1 MMKRLRPLLLL
12 AVVLALIAAACGGDD
27 DDSAGSTAPSGNSV
41 PDGPEIK
48 IGAQDF
54 GESSI
59 LSQIYG
65 QALDA
70 KGYKVKYQALGGFR
84 DIVYKS
90 FDNGDINLTPEYAA
104 SALEFLN
111 KNAGEATPD
120 AEATVAK
127 LREQLKKKDL
137 TALDPSPAVDSNA
150 FVVTKETADQNN
162 LSSISDLKSVVD
174 KFTLGGPPD
183 CMTNPFCIPGLKDRY
198 GIDFSKNFK
207 ALDGAGPITV
217 QALKSGEV
225 QVAILFST
233 NAQIAAN
240 KWVILKDD
248 KGLINADNVV
258 PVLSDE
264 LVSAYG
270 SDLSDLLN
278 QVSAALTTSELT
290 ELNRKFEIDKEDPE
304 DVAKEFL
311 QSKNLL

>member
-1 MMKRLRPLLLL
+1 MMRRLRPLLLL

-27 DDSAGSTAPSGNSV
+27 DDSAGTSAPSGNSI

-59 LSQIYG
+59 LAQLYG
-65 QALDA
+65 QALEA

-90 FDNGDINLTPEYAA
+90 FDNGDINFTPEYAA

-120 AEATVAK
+120 ADETVAK
-127 LREQLKKKDL
+127 LRDQLKAKDL
-137 TALDPSPAVDSNA
+137 TALDPSPAVDSNS
-150 FVVTKETADQNN
+150 FVVTQETADKDN
-162 LSSISDLKSVVD
+162 LASVSDLSKIVD
-174 KFTLGGPPD
+174 TATLGGPQD
-183 CMTNPFCIPGLKDRY
+183 CPTNPFCIPGLKDRY
-198 GIDFSKNFK
+198 GLDFSQNFK
-207 ALDGAGPITV
+207 ALDAGGPITV
-217 QALKSGEV
+217 QALKSDEV

-233 NAQIAAN
+233 DAQIAVN
-240 KWVILKDD
+240 KWVVLKDD

-258 PVLSDE
+258 PVLTNE
-264 LVSAYG
+264 LVSTYG
-270 SDLSDLLN
+270 NDFSDLVN
-278 QVSAALTTSELT
+278 QVSAALTTGELT
-290 ELNRKFEIDKEDPE
+290 ELNRKFSVDKEDAE
-304 DVAKEFL
+304 QVAKDFL

>member
-1 MMKRLRPLLLL
+1 MRRLRPLLLL

-27 DDSAGSTAPSGNSV
+27 DDSAGTSAPSGNSI

-59 LSQIYG
+59 LAQIYG

-84 DIVYKS
+84 NIVYKS
-90 FDNGDINLTPEYAA
+90 FANGDINLTPEYAA

-111 KNAGEATPD
+111 DNAGEATPD
-120 AEATVAK
+120 ADETVAK
-127 LREQLKKKDL
+127 LREVLKAKDL
-137 TALDPSPAVDSNA
+137 TALDASPAVDSNA
-150 FVVTKETADQNN
+150 FVVTKDTADSEG
-162 LSSISDLKSVVD
+162 LSSISDLDGKTGTL
-174 KFTLGGPPD
+174 TLGGPPD
-183 CMTNPFCIPGLKDRY
+183 CKTNPFCIPGLKDRY
-198 GIDFSKNFK
+198 GIDFSQNFK
-207 ALDGAGPITV
+207 SLDGAGPITV
-217 QALKSGEV
+217 QALKSNEV

-233 NAQIAAN
+233 NAQIAVN
-240 KWVILKDD
+240 NWVILKDD

-258 PVLSDE
+258 PVLTDE
-264 LVSAYG
+264 LVRTYG
-270 SDLSDLLN
+270 SDMSDLLN

-290 ELNRKFEIDKEDPE
+290 ELNRKFSVDKEDAE
-304 DVAKEFL
+304 QVAKDFL